1 MSYTEEQLRYINY
14 DKKTH
19 TKLLACAGS
28 GKTRCIIARINKLI
42 ENDVYKHDEILML
55 TFSRLTRD
63 DFIEKIKSYS
73 CIAPK
78 QQQQQQCSNGS
89 LSEIPQIVNIV
100 NTIDSFAK
108 KVIDH
113 DNTVDVSL
121 LSYKLMKYL
130 ETENIIKLKENNELA
145 KIKIIFIDEAQDLNE
160 IQNNIFC
167 HMKNRLGIIINM
179 VGDPNQNIFQ
189 FRNSS
194 DKYLREFT
202 ADVFELTHNFRSHQ
216 SIVDF
221 SKYLRPFEE
230 NAIVCHKGPNECEP
244 IMMFYEDEGILERNI
259 LDILEEARKRNIDM
273 SKFAI
278 LAPTRGRMRGGG
290 KSHGLCFVTNILY
303 KAGIKF
309 KQFYEESVDE
319 TNSNGIK
326 YAPIQGHVNVLT
338 YMGSK
343 GLEWDYVIIID
354 ANTCL
359 INKRQFNEEKH
370 KNDQYL
376 LYVACSRAVQNM
388 FIYSK
393 CYFRDGAP
401 HFNTNQWFEKVP
413 ENLYQIDDR
422 YAKTFYYSKLKYIDS
437 MEKDNRLSKI
447 IDNLDCYDL
456 DCLSNL
462 IGYQT
467 KIIKYQKQIFKNDYS
482 MIEKTSAIFLSKYT
496 ECLFKTLCEIKHNKP
511 HTPFV
516 DIENVIESDH
526 IVVGLSED
534 ICQWFY
540 KNKKIMTWD
549 KFDKDDTI
557 PKLTKDIIN
566 KNFDRNKHFNA
577 HHISLNGY
585 YQWFILDQKIRIKN
599 LYQKYMK
606 CRNSSQI
613 REILFHLMVVIHG
626 IDTQHYFH
634 IKSKGKKYENIL
646 ENFKN
651 MFDEIEEY
659 VDVIDHSFNM
669 ISENVSKWGIFS
681 KIDMIDEYDNIWMIK
696 CSNDIS
702 LKHTLQSIINF
713 MMYSPVFPDCDF
725 IPNDEIMEININY
738 INLLKGEEIT
748 YQYNFTQLIVK
759 KIIDILTKYI

>member
-1 MSYTEEQLRYINY
+1 MSYVVLLLTERLIMSYTEEQLRYINY

-28 GKTRCIIARINKLI
+28 GKTRCIIARISKLI
-42 ENDVYKHDEILML
+42 ENNMYKHDEILML

-63 DFIEKIKSYS
+63 DFIEKIKSYGGLFDEPS
-73 CIAPK
+73 HIA
-78 QQQQQQCSNGS
+78 
-89 LSEIPQIVNIV
+89 NIV

-108 KVIDH
+108 KIIDQ

-130 ETENIIKLKENNELA
+130 ETEDIELLRENQELT

-167 HMKNRLGIIINM
+167 HMRNRLGIIINM

-202 ADVFELTHNFRSHQ
+202 GEVFELTHNFRSHQ
-216 SIVDF
+216 SVVNF

-230 NAIVCHKGPNECEP
+230 NDIICHKGPNECEP
-244 IMMFYEDEGILERNI
+244 LMMFYEDEGILEMNI

-273 SKFAI
+273 SEFAI

-303 KAGIKF
+303 KAGIRF

-319 TNSNGIK
+319 TGGNGIK
-326 YAPIQGHVNVLT
+326 YAPTQGHVNVLT

-343 GLEWDYVIIID
+343 GLEWNYVIIID
-354 ANTCL
+354 ANACL

-370 KNDQYL
+370 KSDQYL

-388 FIYSK
+388 YIFSK

-401 HFNTNQWFEKVP
+401 HFNTNPWFEKVP

-422 YAKTFYYSKLKYIDS
+422 YAKTFYYSKLSYVDLT
-437 MEKDNRLSKI
+437 EKDNKLSKI
-447 IDNLDCYDL
+447 IDKLDCYDL

-467 KIIKYQKQIFKNDYS
+467 RIIKHQKRIFKDDYS
-482 MIEKTSAIFLSKYT
+482 MVEKTSAIFLSKYT
-496 ECLFKTLCEIKHNKP
+496 ECLFKALYEIKNNIP
-511 HTPFV
+511 HTPFTE
-516 DIENVIESDH
+516 IENVIESDH
-526 IVVGLSED
+526 IVTNISED
-534 ICQWFY
+534 ISQWYY
-540 KNKKIMTWD
+540 KNKKNMTWD
-549 KFDKDDTI
+549 KFDRDDTI
-557 PKLTKDIIN
+557 PKLIKDTIN
-566 KNFDRNKHFNA
+566 KNFNRKKQFNA
-577 HHISLNGY
+577 HHISPNGY

-599 LYQKYMK
+599 LYQKYLK

-613 REILFHLMVVIHG
+613 KEILFHLMVVIHG

-634 IKSKGKKYENIL
+634 IKSKGKKYETIL
-646 ENFKN
+646 EDFKY
-651 MFDEIEEY
+651 MFDEMEEY
-659 VDVIDHSFNM
+659 IDSMDHSLNM
-669 ISENVSKWGIFS
+669 IPDTINKWGIFS
-681 KIDMIDEYDNIWMIK
+681 KIDMIDDYDNIWTIK

-702 LKHTLQSIINF
+702 LKHTLQSVINN
-713 MMYSPVFPDCDF
+713 MLYSPLLADGDF
-725 IPNDEIMEININY
+725 IPDDDTVEININF

-748 YQYNFTQLIVK
+748 YQYNLTQLIVK
-759 KIIDILTKYI
+759 KIIDILIKYI